1 MNEKVMMGVAAG
13 LVVTYLVF
21 GVLHFIALG

>member
-1 MNEKVMMGVAAG
+1 MNEKVVMGVAAG

-21 GVLHFIALG
+21 GVLHFIAMG